1 MHEILAK
8 NRLCKLSLCE
18 IFPEH
23 DFIVDFLNKQPLL
36 CLFKDHKLLIK
47 VLELISEHTA
57 HVMRPLS
64 DKWIRFRCDRIDDK
78 LLREGLTENVHK
90 NVHYCG
96 FGKLLWAVVKASAY
110 FD

>member
-8 NRLCKLSLCE
+8 DRLCKLSLCE

-23 DFIVDFLNKQPLL
+23 DFIVDFLNKEPLL

-47 VLELISEHTA
+47 VLELVSEHTA

-64 DKWIRFRCDRIDDK
+64 DKRVRF
-78 LLREGLTENVHK
+78 G
-90 NVHYCG
+90 
-96 FGKLLWAVVKASAY
+96 
-110 FD
+110 